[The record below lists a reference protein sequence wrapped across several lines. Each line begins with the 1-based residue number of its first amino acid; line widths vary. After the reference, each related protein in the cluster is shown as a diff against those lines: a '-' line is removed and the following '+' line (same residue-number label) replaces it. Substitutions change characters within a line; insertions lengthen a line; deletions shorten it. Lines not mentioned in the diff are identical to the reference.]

1 MPQQPRLELTW
12 IGKDVRPRLE
22 PRILLEDSEK
32 SYHAAERHSEAD
44 IFDNMLIH
52 GDNLLALKALEQ
64 DFSGKVKCI
73 YIDPPYNTGS
83 AFEHY
88 DDGIEH
94 SLWLSLMR
102 DRLEILKNL
111 LAEDGSLWVSL
122 DDNEQAY
129 FKVMCDEVFG
139 RKNFVANV
147 IWQKRFSPNSTA
159 NYLSDSHDFILIYA
173 ANKNSWKRNLL
184 HRTEQHDKNYK
195 NLDNDPRGPW
205 SSGDLSA
212 RNYYSQGIYSI
223 TTPSGR
229 EIQGPPTGRYW
240 TISKEKFEEM
250 DRDNRIW
257 WGKTG
262 SNIPREKKFLSEVMQ
277 GIVPQ
282 TIWLHEEVGN
292 TQEAKKEI
300 VSLFSN
306 DVFTTP
312 KPERLIQ
319 RILQIATNP
328 GDLVL
333 DSFLGSGTTAAVA
346 HKMGRRWIGIELGD
360 HCYTHCL
367 PRLKKVIDGEDEG
380 GITYSQKKEPV
391 VKLCNTC
398 KEALCEKCAEKIG
411 DSSKAEKVWFGGGGF
426 RFYELAPSLIKTDNW
441 GNPVINPRYNP
452 EMLAEALCK
461 LEGFTYAPDPDVFW
475 QQGYSTERDFI
486 YVTTQT
492 LDTSMLEYLNDCV
505 GEERSLLICCGA
517 CVAGK
522 AFLDGLERLTVKKI
536 PQAVLNKCEW
546 DHDDYSLNISNLPQA
561 PAAPA
566 AADGGTDQ
574 PAPRGRRRTK
584 VQPDNSLLQLLPNKG
599 E

>member
-22 PRILLEDSEK
+22 PRILLEDGEK
-32 SYHAAERHSEAD
+32 SCHAAERHSDAD

-64 DFSGKVKCI
+64 DFTGKVKCI

-88 DDGIEH
+88 DDGVEH

-147 IWQKRFSPNSTA
+147 IWQKKYAAKSDANFFSE
-159 NYLSDSHDFILIYA
+159 SHDYILVFSK
-173 ANKNSWKRNLL
+173 NKEKL
-184 HRTEQHDKNYK
+184 HTNRLNKTEKQTSRYTNRD
-195 NLDNDPRGPW
+195 DDPRGPW
-205 SSGDLSA
+205 KPGDVL
-212 RNYYSQGIYSI
+212 RNEVRDYAVFEVEL
-223 TTPSGR
+223 PSGR
-229 EIQGPPTGRYW
+229 KVLPPAGTSWRY
-240 TISKEKFEEM
+240 TKEKFAELIS
-250 DRDNRIW
+250 DNRIW
-257 WGKTG
+257 FGVNGDARPAIK
-262 SNIPREKKFLSEVMQ
+262 RFLSEVSNTMPP
-277 GIVPQ
+277 V
-282 TIWLHEEVGN
+282 TIWPYNEVGHN
-292 TQEAKKEI
+292 DESKKE
-300 VSLFSN
+300 SKGLFGSN
-306 DVFTTP
+306 LFGTP

-360 HCYTHCL
+360 HCYTHCI

-380 GITYSQKKEPV
+380 GIT
-391 VKLCNTC
+391 
-398 KEALCEKCAEKIG
+398 
-411 DSSKAEKVWFGGGGF
+411 KAVNWQGGGGF
-426 RFYELAPSLIKTDNW
+426 RFYELAPSLIKRDRW
-441 GNPVINPRYNP
+441 GNPVFNPRYNA

-461 LEGFTYAPDPDVFW
+461 LEGFTYAPNPDVFW
-475 QQGYSTERDFI
+475 QQGYSTEQDFI

-492 LDTSMLEYLNDCV
+492 LDTPMLEYLNDCV
-505 GEERSLLICCGA
+505 GKERSLLVCCGA
-517 CVAGK
+517 YVIDKETLAG
-522 AFLDGLERLTVKKI
+522 LDRLTVKKI
-536 PQAVLNKCEW
+536 PQAVLDKCEW
-546 DHDDYSLNISNLPQA
+546 DHDDYSLNVSNLPQA
-561 PAAPA
+561 APVVPVA
-566 AADGGTDQ
+566 EEDASPRRQGRARADSG
-574 PAPRGRRRTK
+574 
-584 VQPDNSLLQLLPNKG
+584 NSLLQLLPHKG

>member
-32 SYHAAERHSEAD
+32 SCHAAERHSDAD

-64 DFSGKVKCI
+64 DFTGKVKCI

-88 DDGIEH
+88 DDGVEH

-139 RKNFVANV
+139 RNNFVDTI
-147 IWQKRFSPNSTA
+147 IWQK
-159 NYLSDSHDFILIYA
+159 IYTI
-173 ANKNSWKRNLL
+173 KNSAQYFSGMHDYILVYAKIKNKWKRNLL
-184 HRTEQHDKNYK
+184 ERTQKLNDSYTNP
-195 NLDNDPRGPW
+195 DNDSRGPW
-205 SSGDLSA
+205 TTNAIQA
-212 RNYYSQGIYSI
+212 RNFYSQGLY
-223 TTPSGR
+223 
-229 EIQGPPTGRYW
+229 EIVGPTGKKFTPPAGTYW
-240 TISKEKFEEM
+240 RISYDTFRAL
-250 DRDNRIW
+250 DADGRIW
-257 WGKTG
+257 WGKDGT
-262 SNIPREKKFLSEVMQ
+262 SAPRIKKFLSEIKN
-277 GIVPQ
+277 GIVPA
-282 TIWLHEEVGN
+282 TLWLHTDVGQNADAKQEIRTLFHEEG
-292 TQEAKKEI
+292 I
-300 VSLFSN
+300 F
-306 DVFTTP
+306 DTP

-360 HCYTHCL
+360 HCYTHCI

-380 GITYSQKKEPV
+380 GIT
-391 VKLCNTC
+391 
-398 KEALCEKCAEKIG
+398 
-411 DSSKAEKVWFGGGGF
+411 KAVNWQGGGGF
-426 RFYELAPSLIKTDNW
+426 RFYELAPSLIKRDRW
-441 GNPVINPRYNP
+441 GNPVFNPRYNA

-461 LEGFTYAPDPDVFW
+461 LEGFTYAPNPDVFW
-475 QQGYSTERDFI
+475 QQGYSTEQDFI

-492 LDTSMLEYLNDCV
+492 LDTPMLEYLNDCV
-505 GEERSLLICCGA
+505 GKERSLLVCCGA
-517 CVAGK
+517 YVIDKETLAE
-522 AFLDGLERLTVKKI
+522 LDRLTVKKI
-536 PQAVLNKCEW
+536 PQAVLDKCEW
-546 DHDDYSLNISNLPQA
+546 DHDDYSLNVSNLPQA
-561 PAAPA
+561 APVVPVA
-566 AADGGTDQ
+566 EEDASPRRQGRARADSG
-574 PAPRGRRRTK
+574 
-584 VQPDNSLLQLLPNKG
+584 NSLLQLLPHKG

>member
-12 IGKDVRPRLE
+12 IGKEVRPRLE

-32 SYHAAERHSEAD
+32 SYHAAERHSDAD

-380 GITYSQKKEPV
+380 GITYTQKKEPA
-391 VKLCNTC
+391 VKLCKNC
-398 KEALCEKCAEKIG
+398 RESLCEKCAEKIG
-411 DSSKAEKVWFGGGGF
+411 DSAKAEKIWFGGGGF

-452 EMLAEALCK
+452 EMLAKALCK
-461 LEGFTYAPDPDVFW
+461 LEGFTYAPNPDVFW

-517 CVAGK
+517 CVAGR
-522 AFLDGLERLTVKKI
+522 ASFEGLERLTVKKI

-574 PAPRGRRRTK
+574 PAPCGRRRTK
-584 VQPDNSLLQLLPNKG
+584 AQPDTSLLQLLPDKG

>member
-32 SYHAAERHSEAD
+32 SYHAAERHSDAD

-64 DFSGKVKCI
+64 DFTGKVKCI

-88 DDGIEH
+88 DDGVEH

-360 HCYTHCL
+360 HCYTHCI

-380 GITYSQKKEPV
+380 GITYTQKKEPV
-391 VKLCNTC
+391 VKLCKNC

-426 RFYELAPSLIKTDNW
+426 RFYELAPSLIKRDRW
-441 GNPVINPRYNP
+441 GNPVFNPRYNA

-461 LEGFTYAPDPDVFW
+461 LEGFTYAPNPDVFW
-475 QQGYSTERDFI
+475 QQGYSTEQDFI

-492 LDTSMLEYLNDCV
+492 LDTPMLEYLNDCV
-505 GEERSLLICCGA
+505 GKERSLLVCCGA
-517 CVAGK
+517 YVIDKETLAG
-522 AFLDGLERLTVKKI
+522 LDRLTVKKI
-536 PQAVLNKCEW
+536 PQAVLDKCEW
-546 DHDDYSLNISNLPQA
+546 DHDDYSLNVSNLPQA
-561 PAAPA
+561 APVA
-566 AADGGTDQ
+566 PVAEEDASPRRQGRARADSG
-574 PAPRGRRRTK
+574 
-584 VQPDNSLLQLLPNKG
+584 NSLLQLLPHKG